1 MMEKIGVFPGSFSP
15 FSLGHNAIVE
25 SALKLFDRVIIAVGK
40 NPKKEEYFTIEQ
52 RLSWINM
59 VYKNNQRVVVLDYK
73 GLTIEFCEEVNA
85 KFIIR
90 GLRDSKDFIYENKI
104 AQINKKLNNHIET
117 IFIITPP
124 KLSHISSSFLR
135 ELHMHN
141 KDISEFVPKEIKI
154 K

>member
-1 MMEKIGVFPGSFSP
+1 MEKIGVFPGSFSP

>member
-1 MMEKIGVFPGSFSP
+1 MEKIGVFPGSFSP
-15 FSLGHNAIVE
+15 FSLGHKAIVE

-40 NPKKEEYFTIEQ
+40 NPKKEDYFTIEQ

-59 VYKNNQRVVVLDYK
+59 VYKNNQRVDVLDYE
-73 GLTIEFCEEVNA
+73 GLTIKFCEEFNA

-104 AQINKKLNNHIET
+104 AQINKQLNNYIDT
-117 IFIITPP
+117 IFIMTPP
-124 KLSHISSSFLR
+124 RVSHISSSLLR
-135 ELHMHN
+135 ELHMHGR
-141 KDISEFVPKEIKI
+141 DISEFVPKEIKL